1 MGVSDYKNWISDFRL
16 QSSDYKTR
24 FQITKIGFQISDY
37 KNQISNVKSRF
48 LAMADFRFQITKSHE
63 ITKSA
68 MRLQE
73 PHFKSPWNLHCMRRA
88 NFRFHISDF
97 KSALTRFLKLAE
109 FWFQITKRCNGALEI
124 FRQISD
130 FRFQISR
137 FNRVLEKNPCRLQ
150 KRDFRLQNA
159 RNVAIWDPTDFRF
172 QTGRLQLGKWNVHYS
187 EQHLLREHSFLL
199 WGSLGP

>member
-130 FRFQISR
+130 FRFQGSTEFLKKPHADYKNEISDYKTQEMWR
-137 FNRVLEKNPCRLQ
+137 YGTLQISDFKQADYNLGNEMSTTHEKMMSLS
-150 KRDFRLQNA
+150 D
-159 RNVAIWDPTDFRF
+159 
-172 QTGRLQLGKWNVHYS
+172 S
-187 EQHLLREHSFLL
+187 EGAVPD
-199 WGSLGP
+199 W